1 MRFQLVGLS
10 GKDKGLIHQ
19 LTDFKGLKSDYRAT
33 KSSNYGNL
41 QQLQVKTAKKARQ
54 SRRSFKCHCAN
65 SVSYYYNTGACYSCY
80 TFLLK
85 VGLKYKELM
94 KTYKVIV
101 RFDNKEFEI
110 EVEGENWEDVCE
122 YVFGRI
128 EVIDKENN

>member
-1 MRFQLVGLS
+1 
-10 GKDKGLIHQ
+10 
-19 LTDFKGLKSDYRAT
+19 
-33 KSSNYGNL
+33 
-41 QQLQVKTAKKARQ
+41 
-54 SRRSFKCHCAN
+54 
-65 SVSYYYNTGACYSCY
+65 
-80 TFLLK
+80 
-85 VGLKYKELM
+85 M